1 MSLITQEAKDNAY
14 NLLMYS
20 LNKEPSLSGL
30 EQDQII
36 ALIKIVHTISTES
49 VILVKNKVNNL

>member
-20 LNKEPSLSGL
+20 LNKEASLSGL
-30 EQDQII
+30 SQDQIK
-36 ALIKIVHTISTES
+36 ALIKVVHTVASES
-49 VILVKNKVNNL
+49 VILVKNRVNNL

>member
-14 NLLMYS
+14 SLLMYS

-36 ALIKIVHTISTES
+36 ALIKIVHTVSIES

>member
-1 MSLITQEAKDNAY
+1 VSLITQEVKDNAY

-30 EQDQII
+30 DQEQIK
-36 ALIKIVHTISTES
+36 ALIKIVHTVASES
-49 VILVKNKVNNL
+49 IILVKNKVNNL

>member
-14 NLLMYS
+14 SLLMYS